1 MKDLTK
7 IIVDEKIPFF
17 EKNEQKEMLRKH
29 KEYLEKLDGLI
40 TKGEQFISAAP
51 QDDKVMLEVIAS
63 TKRMTLYAYGET
75 YGRLGSYGVLSEVN
89 DNLYTS
95 YKTLFSK
102 VKKSERQILF
112 SRGLTINDDLGEVRT
127 QLDLE
132 LESKQKEREFLLST
146 ENKEKLSAE
155 IAYEV
160 QKRKESAGTLAQM
173 VQKFA
178 SFNKVLTYKSDNVDN
193 VNCSIPDVECC
204 PFNPHEEHIEPTHSI
219 SESTPEDVYDE
230 KEIEQIHGEKN
241 ISDNALGNV
250 DEKDILLQDISAFEL
265 LLEMTTNKKEKSQIK
280 SDIDALKLLIE
291 LTN

>member
-1 MKDLTK
+1 M
-7 IIVDEKIPFF
+7 
-17 EKNEQKEMLRKH
+17 
-29 KEYLEKLDGLI
+29 
-40 TKGEQFISAAP
+40 
-51 QDDKVMLEVIAS
+51 
-63 TKRMTLYAYGET
+63 
-75 YGRLGSYGVLSEVN
+75 LSEVD

-178 SFNKVLTYKSDNVDN
+178 SFNRVLTYKSDNVDK

-241 ISDNALGNV
+241 ISDNALGNSNENGI
-250 DEKDILLQDISAFEL
+250 DLQEIKEAIEFLQEL
-265 LLEMTTNKKEKSQIK
+265 LPIEKGKVKKEIEEA
-280 SDIDALKLLIE
+280 IEFLNELL
-291 LTN
+291 